1 MLSYLSGTVNNFS
14 KMLYELL
21 RLYINCYNEYTK
33 SQKLNQFQLIKKM
46 IFIYPDSNYRLITLD
61 DKILKNLI
69 MITKIHF

>member
-1 MLSYLSGTVNNFS
+1 
-14 KMLYELL
+14 MLYELL